1 MTTISGTHN
10 KGLKPISREEM
21 LKPYVDVAEGLETQ
35 FSNHM
40 IDQMRRSIP
49 REGEPSSAEQY
60 YESLMD
66 YERAKT
72 MAQSDSGI
80 GLKRVI
86 LEQIVPAHLKQTP
99 NAHNVRTA
107 YKANVKGVDE

>member
-1 MTTISGTHN
+1 MTTISGAQT

-21 LKPYVDVAEGLETQ
+21 IKPYFDVAEGLETQ

-40 IDQMRRSIP
+40 IEQMRKSIP

-72 MAQSDSGI
+72 MAKSDSGI
-80 GLKRVI
+80 GLKKVI
-86 LEQIVPAHLKQTP
+86 LDQILPAHLKQTP
-99 NAHNVRTA
+99 SAQTMRSA
-107 YKANVKGVDE
+107 YQANVKGVDE